1 MPQPGAPSRISPE
14 WARDWAEQYLAAHNS
29 HVLGRLLGHLTDDV
43 TYVHARL
50 PGGVAHGKAA
60 ISEFLVGL
68 WTAFTDIAFEAAG
81 EPFVS
86 ADGARMA
93 VAWKGTGTFT
103 GPYAG
108 LEPTGRQFVVT
119 GIDVFDFEGNLARR
133 IETVT
138 DTISLLRQIGAV
150 PAPTSSAH

>member
-1 MPQPGAPSRISPE
+1 MPQPGMQSRISPE
-14 WARDWAEQYLAAHNS
+14 WARDWVEQYLAAHKS
-29 HVLGRLLGHLTDDV
+29 HVLEQLLSLVTDDV

-60 ISEFLVGL
+60 ISEFLAGL
-68 WTAFTDIAFEAAG
+68 WTAFPDIVFEAAG

-86 ADGARMA
+86 TDGARVA
-93 VAWKGTGTFT
+93 VEWKGTGTFT

-119 GIDVFDFEGNLARR
+119 GIDVFEFEGDLACRV
-133 IETVT
+133 ETVT

-150 PAPTSSAH
+150 PAPTSSGH